1 MTESYMTYCVV
12 DSDRLVPE
20 GIVGLHGGAVT
31 NLPYQEIGVAVS
43 ALPRPV
49 GDIVAGAVAHEAVV
63 ERLMKAHTVLPMRFP
78 TVFSGRQAILT
89 MMAAHYDSFQNN
101 LLRLRGRVEF
111 GVRVLWPETT
121 IEAQKRDAR
130 AMSGTRYMQER
141 YRLHRCRRTLQE
153 RAVQFNRA
161 LDASLSERAS
171 AKKVRNL
178 VTDALVF
185 DGVYLVDKA
194 EEDSFRR
201 AFADVRKD
209 DPGLKYLLSGPWP
222 PYNFVE
228 AFE

>member
-1 MTESYMTYCVV
+1 
-12 DSDRLVPE
+12 
-20 GIVGLHGGAVT
+20 
-31 NLPYQEIGVAVS
+31 
-43 ALPRPV
+43 
-49 GDIVAGAVAHEAVV
+49 
-63 ERLMKAHTVLPMRFP
+63 MKAHTVLPMRFP

-121 IEAQKRDAR
+121 IEAQRRDAR

-141 YRLHRCRRTLQE
+141 YRLHRRRRTLQE

-185 DGVYLVDKA
+185 DGVYLVDNA